1 MRSGARATTLNSGHC
16 EAGGMITSRRMA
28 AVDRNATGLGV
39 PLRVLM
45 ESSGNAVAR
54 RVRDLTAPGDS
65 VALVCGRGNNGG
77 DALVAARFLEDREV
91 TVHLLG
97 RPESITT
104 DIARANWDALAAA
117 GTSTETVTDS
127 RAFAPEDPDLIVDA
141 MLGTGIT
148 GELREPEASVAGAIN
163 DTAVPVLAVDVPT
176 GVDADTGDAAPGAVE
191 ADHVVTFHD
200 LKPGIAD
207 HPDVT
212 VADIGIPDA
221 AEELVGPG
229 DLAVLGTGGSQ
240 KGESGRTYVIG
251 GGPYTGAP
259 ALAAGASLSAGADL
273 AFVACPESVFDAI
286 AGYSEDLIV
295 QPYGDDGDADAADH
309 LTPAQVP
316 ELVDTAERYDDV
328 VVLGP
333 GLGRHP
339 ETKAAARQ
347 LLTEF
352 AGTAVVDAD
361 ALALVPEVDTDATLV
376 LTPNRS
382 ELAELGGPEVAD
394 LAAHTDEIRDLAAD
408 LGHTILAKGEQDVIT
423 DGETVRRCK
432 AGTPGMTVGGTGDT
446 LAGVVA
452 ALLARAEPFEAA
464 CVGSYVN
471 GRAAELLERGDGL
484 RATELQETIPVAL
497 EGGDDE

>member
-1 MRSGARATTLNSGHC
+1 MATVDHN
-16 EAGGMITSRRMA
+16 A
-28 AVDRNATGLGV
+28 AALGI

-54 RVRDLTAPGDS
+54 RVQELTDPADS

-77 DALVAARFLEDREV
+77 DALVAARFLDDREV
-91 TVHLLG
+91 TVYLLG

-104 DIARANWDALAAA
+104 DIARANWEALEQVES
-117 GTSTETVTDS
+117 GIRTVADS
-127 RAFAPEDPDLIVDA
+127 RAFALDDPDLVVDA

-148 GELREPEASVAGAIN
+148 GDLREPEASVARAIN
-163 DTAVPVLAVDVPT
+163 DAAASVLAVDVPS
-176 GVDADTGDAAPGAVE
+176 GVDADSGAAEADSVG

-212 VADIGIPDA
+212 VADIGIPAA

-229 DLAVLGTGGSQ
+229 DVEVLGAGGSQ

-259 ALAAGASLSAGADL
+259 ALAGGASLSAGADL
-273 AFVACPESVFDAI
+273 AFVACPESVFDPI

-295 QPYGDDGDADAADH
+295 QPYGDGADGADH
-309 LTPAQVP
+309 LTPEQVP
-316 ELVDTAERYDDV
+316 DLVDVAERHDDV

-339 ETKAAARQ
+339 ETEAAARQ
-347 LLTEF
+347 FLAEF
-352 AGTAVVDAD
+352 SGTAVVDAD
-361 ALALVPEVDTDATLV
+361 ALALVPEVETDATLV

-382 ELAELGGPEVAD
+382 ELAELGGPDVDD

-408 LGHTILAKGEQDVIT
+408 LGHTVLAKGPHDVIT
-423 DGETVRRCK
+423 DGERVRRCR

-471 GRAAELLERGDGL
+471 GRAAELLDRGAGL

-497 EGGDDE
+497 QGGDDE

>member
-1 MRSGARATTLNSGHC
+1 
-16 EAGGMITSRRMA
+16 MITSRRMA
-28 AVDRNATGLGV
+28 AVDRNAAALGV
-39 PLRVLM
+39 PLRALM

-54 RVRDLTAPGDS
+54 RARELTAPGDS

-77 DALVAARFLEDREV
+77 DGLVAARFLDDREV

-97 RPESITT
+97 RPESIAT
-104 DIARANWDALAAA
+104 DIARANWDALAASEIDA
-117 GTSTETVTDS
+117 ETVADS
-127 RAFAPEDPDLIVDA
+127 RDFALGDSDLIVDA

-148 GELREPEASVAGAIN
+148 GSLREPEASVARAI
-163 DTAVPVLAVDVPT
+163 DDAAAPVLAVDVPS
-176 GVDADTGDAAPGAVE
+176 GVDPDTGAAAAGAVD

-200 LKPGIAD
+200 LKPGLAD

-212 VADIGIPDA
+212 VADIGIPAA
-221 AEELVGPG
+221 AEQFVGPG
-229 DLAVLGTGGSQ
+229 DVAVLGAGGDR
-240 KGESGRTYVIG
+240 KGDSGRTFVIG

-273 AFVACPESVFDAI
+273 AFVACPESVFEPI

-295 QPYGDDGDADAADH
+295 QPYGEEGVGEGGTDADH
-309 LTPAQVP
+309 LAPEHVP
-316 ELVDTAERYDDV
+316 ELVETAERHDDV
-328 VVLGP
+328 VILGP

-339 ETKAAARQ
+339 ETEEAARQ
-347 LLTEF
+347 FLGEF
-352 AGTAVVDAD
+352 SGAAVVDAD

-382 ELAELGGPEVAD
+382 ELAELGGPETDDLVAH
-394 LAAHTDEIRDLAAD
+394 ADEIRGLAAD
-408 LGHTILAKGEQDVIT
+408 LGHTILAKGAVDVIT
-423 DGETVRRCK
+423 DGETVRRCR

-464 CVGSYVN
+464 CAGSYVN
-471 GRAAELLERGDGL
+471 GRAAELLDRGRGL

-497 EGGDDE
+497 EGGDDA